1 MVTTHRARNISVS
14 IERDWREV
22 YEFAH
27 LPENFPRWATG
38 LAAFLRKDG
47 EQWVTDTPE
56 GEVRVR
62 FTPRN
67 DFGVLDHFVTLATGV
82 QIHVP
87 LRVVANGSGSE
98 VILTLFLLPGM
109 TDEIV
114 ERDADLVSNDLRALK
129 RLLESSGD
137 GVDPVLPE

>member
-1 MVTTHRARNISVS
+1 MVTTHRARNISIT

-27 LPENFPRWATG
+27 QPENFPRWASG
-38 LAAFLRKDG
+38 LATSLHRDG
-47 EQWVTDTPE
+47 EHWVTDTPE

-67 DFGVLDHFVTLATGV
+67 DFGVLDHFVSLPTGV
-82 QIHVP
+82 QIDIP
-87 LRVVANGSGSE
+87 LRVVANGNGSE
-98 VILTLFLLPGM
+98 VIFTLFLTPEM

-114 ERDADLVSNDLRALK
+114 ERDLELISSDLAALK
-129 RLLESSGD
+129 SLLESS
-137 GVDPVLPE
+137 

>member
-1 MVTTHRARNISVS
+1 MVTTHEARNISIS

-27 LPENFPRWATG
+27 LPENFPRWASG
-38 LAAFLRKDG
+38 LASSLRQDG
-47 EQWVTDTPE
+47 EDWVTDRTE

-67 DFGVLDHFVTLATGV
+67 DFGVLDHFIMFATGV
-82 QIHVP
+82 QIYIP
-87 LRVVANGSGSE
+87 LRVVANGTGSE
-98 VILTLFLLPGM
+98 VIFTLFLLQGM

-114 ERDADLVSNDLRALK
+114 ERDTALISKDLGVLR
-129 RLLESSGD
+129 RLLES
-137 GVDPVLPE
+137 